1 MRVPTRILVTGG
13 CGFIGSNFIRLVFAE
28 RPEWEIVN
36 LDSLT
41 YAGRLENLRDI
52 AGDSRYR
59 FVHGDICDPAAVAE
73 AMAGCTLAVNF
84 AAETHVDRSL
94 LGAGHFIDT
103 DIKGVM
109 VLLEEARV
117 RGLERFVQIST
128 DEVYGSIAEGSFTE
142 ESVLNPRNP
151 YSASKAGGDR
161 LAHAYWAS
169 HGVPVIITRASNNYG
184 PYQYPEKLIP
194 LFVTNAL
201 RDLPVPL
208 YGDGKNV
215 RDWLHVAD
223 HCRAV
228 LFLLERGDV
237 GEVYNVAGGNERE
250 NVEITGAILRILGKP
265 ESLIRHVADRVG
277 HDRRY
282 SLDAS
287 RLRGLGWSPSV
298 SFERGLAETVAWYV
312 ANEWWWRPI
321 KDHDGEFRRYY
332 AEQYG
337 ERLR

>member
-1 MRVPTRILVTGG
+1 MPTRILVTGG